1 MITRQQYN
9 RYRLASMGSS
19 VFRDPDDY
27 PMRYNA
33 DARGTL
39 QGASG
44 RFKCASASLANA
56 CTVQN
61 KGASFSFSE
70 DWTFTSV
77 ERHHQC

>member
-1 MITRQQYN
+1 MEWPPTTTLETAMITRQQYN
-9 RYRLASMGSS
+9 RYRLASPGSS

-44 RFKCASASLANA
+44 RFKCASNSLAA
-56 CTVQN
+56 CMHR
-61 KGASFSFSE
+61 AE
-70 DWTFTSV
+70 
-77 ERHHQC
+77 